1 MPMQTYRRRGGFLAG
16 LLAGGSVLVLSGTT
30 LLASEL
36 KIDGT
41 RVTVTDT
48 QLADSGESGESG
60 ATTATGESGESG
72 TTTATTASGEA
83 GESGE
88 SGEGGEGGEAGAFA
102 DAEPDVQLTA
112 NLLAMKGHLLVGREL
127 FDAGSTDAAA
137 PHFLEPRADYYATVE
152 VLSGEM
158 GELGDE
164 LVQVEIASGAG
175 EAGEGGEGGE
185 VGEFGDEW
193 EEAIEAIDYGVE
205 EAVEDSENPMATLL
219 AASLLVLRK
228 ASHEF
233 EEATEGGA
241 VSDAEEYEAGRGFY
255 QAVRAEIEANADDL
269 SAINADKYAALV
281 AALDEAGRAWP
292 SAAAPASPPV
302 SAEDLNAA
310 IANFEI
316 AALAFR

>member
-16 LLAGGSVLVLSGTT
+16 LLAGGSVLVLAGATP
-30 LLASEL
+30 LASEL

-60 ATTATGESGESG
+60 TTGES
-72 TTTATTASGEA
+72 

-88 SGEGGEGGEAGAFA
+88 SGEGGEAGLFP
-102 DAEPDVQLTA
+102 DAEPDVQLAAT
-112 NLLAMKGHLLVGREL
+112 LLAIKGHLLVGREL
-127 FDAGSTDAAA
+127 HDAGATDAAA
-137 PHFLEPRADYYATVE
+137 SHFLEPRADYYAPIEPMAGEYGFDELGEQLEHVE
-152 VLSGEM
+152 V
-158 GELGDE
+158 
-164 LVQVEIASGAG
+164 ASGTG

-185 VGEFGDEW
+185 VGAFGGEW
-193 EEAIEAIDYGVE
+193 EEAIESIDDGVE
-205 EAVEDSENPMATLL
+205 EAIEDSENPMASLL
-219 AASLLVLRK
+219 AASHLVLQK
-228 ASHEF
+228 AAHEY

-241 VSDAEEYEAGRGFY
+241 VSNAEEYEAGRGFY
-255 QAVRAEIEANADDL
+255 QAVRAEIEANSDDL
-269 SAINADKYAALV
+269 SAINADKYAALI

-302 SAEDLNAA
+302 SAEELNAA